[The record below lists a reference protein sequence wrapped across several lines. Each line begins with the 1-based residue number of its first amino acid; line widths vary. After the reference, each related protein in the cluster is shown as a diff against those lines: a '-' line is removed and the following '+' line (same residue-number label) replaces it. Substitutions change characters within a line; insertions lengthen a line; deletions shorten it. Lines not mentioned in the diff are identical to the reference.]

1 MPVSTS
7 RFTNVLLLVLLT
19 GTCGCYQTPH
29 QRLIGRWY
37 SAEMSLRLNAD
48 GTAIYSSPSG
58 LSVGRYEYLGNE
70 LGLSERGGRP
80 ANLIVDVAGEGHRS
94 RYFFVAEFLAYDRL
108 RLQDVTTL
116 REISVT
122 PRAISFAILKRASD
136 EAAPVS
142 VSDTGGGNSRRS

>member
-1 MPVSTS
+1 MSFS
-7 RFTNVLLLVLLT
+7 RLSNVLLLALLT

-48 GTAIYSSPSG
+48 GTAVYSSPSG

-70 LGLSERGGRP
+70 LGLSDHGGRP
-80 ANLIVDVAGEGHRS
+80 ANLVVDVAREGRRN
-94 RYFFVAEFLAYDRL
+94 RYFFVAEFIAQDRL
-108 RLQDVTTL
+108 KLQDVTTL
-116 REISVT
+116 RETSVT

-136 EAAPVS
+136 EPAPIS
-142 VSDTGGGNSRRS
+142 VSTSGSGNSRRS